1 MDGRELVNQLLDF
14 SSGDPEIEA
23 CSPFLELGA
32 YEAMWMQPNASFKT
46 LREAFKRSG
55 AVNPSELI
63 AEDEARSCANQVLSA
78 ASKRGLLHFGLRLSN
93 DVDFPIQALDA
104 VEQPK
109 LLYYAGKW
117 DLIHSPKRV
126 AVVGARKVSEDGR
139 RRTKHLVRRLVDHEY
154 TIFSGLAAGV
164 DAEAHK
170 TALEFGGHT
179 VAVLGTPLS
188 CFYPRENESLQKR
201 LARDHLIVSQVPT
214 LRYLAT
220 HAKNPT
226 ANRHFFPIRN
236 SLMSAL
242 TEATVIVEASDTSG
256 TLAQA
261 RAALGQGRRLFILNS
276 CFENSALS
284 WPRKFEQMG
293 AVRIRD
299 FDELMAELE
308 A

>member
-1 MDGRELVNQLLDF
+1 MNQVLNF
-14 SSGDPEIEA
+14 SSNDPEIGVF
-23 CSPFLELGA
+23 SPFLELGA
-32 YEAMWMQPNASFKT
+32 YEAMWMQPKASFKT
-46 LREAFKRSG
+46 LREVFQGSG
-55 AVNPSELI
+55 AIHPSELVE
-63 AEDEARSCANQVLSA
+63 EDEAINCAHQVLSA
-78 ASKRGLLHFGLRLSN
+78 GRERGLSQFGLRFSN
-93 DVDFPIQALDA
+93 DIDFPAHALDA
-104 VEQPK
+104 VERPK

-117 DLIHSPKRV
+117 DLIHSPKRI

-139 RRTKHLVRRLVDHEY
+139 KRTRKLVRRLVDY
-154 TIFSGLAAGV
+154 GFTVFSGLAAGV
-164 DAEAHK
+164 DEEAHR
-170 TALEFGGHT
+170 TVVESGGQT
-179 VAVLGTPLS
+179 VAVLGTPLC
-188 CFYPRENESLQKR
+188 CFYPRQNELLQKT

-261 RAALGQGRRLFILNS
+261 RAALSQGRRLFILNS

-284 WPRKFEQMG
+284 WPRKFEEMG

-299 FDELMAELE
+299 FDELMADLD

>member
-1 MDGRELVNQLLDF
+1 MNQLLNF
-14 SSGDPEIEA
+14 SSGDSEIGVF
-23 CSPFLELGA
+23 SPFLELGA
-32 YEAMWMQPNASFKT
+32 YEAMWLQPKASFKT
-46 LREAFKRSG
+46 LREAFQCSG
-55 AVNPSELI
+55 AIHPSELVE
-63 AEDEARSCANQVLSA
+63 EDEARHCANQVLSA
-78 ASKRGLLHFGLRLSN
+78 ARERGLSQFGLRLSS
-93 DVDFPIQALDA
+93 DFDFPAHVLDA
-104 VEQPK
+104 VEEPK

-126 AVVGARKVSEDGR
+126 AVVGARKVSEDGLK
-139 RRTKHLVRRLVDHEY
+139 RTRQLVRRLVDHEY

-170 TALEFGGHT
+170 TALEHGGQT

-188 CFYPRENESLQKR
+188 CFYPPQNESLQKR

-261 RAALGQGRRLFILNS
+261 RAALSQGRRLFILNS

-284 WPRKFEQMG
+284 WPQKFEEMG

-299 FDELMAELE
+299 FDELMANLE